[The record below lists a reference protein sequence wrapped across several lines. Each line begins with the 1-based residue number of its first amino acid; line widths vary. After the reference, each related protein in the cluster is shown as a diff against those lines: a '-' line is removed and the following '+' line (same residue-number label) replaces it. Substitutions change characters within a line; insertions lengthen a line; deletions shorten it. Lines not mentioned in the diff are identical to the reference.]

1 MNLNDLKNKTIL
13 LFGKPRAFSQDEF
26 NSQLKFHNISTCRE
40 FNDDVKI
47 VVDGKMM
54 TPYEQNESDALYEKY
69 SKNVEFIS
77 IDIFEKELAKS
88 LDEDT
93 LLMSLKLSHDKN
105 RLKSFIQNTMI
116 SDTLFFKL
124 VKMFDWK
131 NEDFFEN
138 DDNRDVSAAFIL
150 RFYENI
156 ERNHNVQYAT
166 TGFVHLVGQTKNAE
180 LLSAISLLEPM
191 KFHPEIEATI
201 AISKYCDEVMQKRYF
216 KQAKDTTLEALS
228 LNEKLSSELVEEFT
242 NDEKL
247 GLNVA
252 KSIKLDNELYEMF
265 GDFKIGLALNES
277 LSLDMQE
284 KLLNLEDDEISYALS
299 LNQSLEKSVLLKLLN
314 STNEDIK
321 KAIYENQTTPVEIL
335 EKAYKNSE
343 FLEQLAKNI
352 STPVE
357 ILYQLQ
363 LDSRYERYVKL
374 NSGFGKHIQQ
384 ENIGWLV

>member
-1 MNLNDLKNKTIL
+1 
-13 LFGKPRAFSQDEF
+13 
-26 NSQLKFHNISTCRE
+26 
-40 FNDDVKI
+40 
-47 VVDGKMM
+47 
-54 TPYEQNESDALYEKY
+54 
-69 SKNVEFIS
+69 
-77 IDIFEKELAKS
+77 
-88 LDEDT
+88 
-93 LLMSLKLSHDKN
+93 
-105 RLKSFIQNTMI
+105 MI

-166 TGFVHLVGQTKNAE
+166 TGFVHLVGQTKSAE

-201 AISKYCDEVMQKRYF
+201 AISEFCNETMQKRYF
-216 KQAKDTTLEALS
+216 KQGKDTTLEALS
-228 LNEKLSSELVEEFT
+228 LNQKLSLELVKEFL

-252 KSIKLDNELYEMF
+252 KSIKLDDELYEMF
-265 GDFKIGLALNES
+265 GDFKIGLALNET

-299 LNQSLEKSVLLKLLN
+299 LNQSLEKSVLDKLLK
-314 STNEDIK
+314 SENEDIK
-321 KAIYENQTTPVEIL
+321 KAIYENSSTPIEVL
-335 EKAYKNSE
+335 ESAYKNSKY
-343 FLEQLAKNI
+343 LEQLAKNI

-374 NSGFGKHIQQ
+374 NAGFGKHIQQ